1 MQNNFANY
9 RETYWSRNSKDQN
22 NSSCVPKKNHLYKL
36 NDKKCRNAVHQ
47 TRKISEGN
55 TTTIIKSH
63 LDPKQVLVGT
73 REEVR
78 GSLDCTEFQQD
89 GSTFHTARMS
99 LEWLSYHLREPLK
112 SSSLI
117 SAVSWP
123 ARYPDQTPCMSFYG
137 EFEVANTYMDLCQ
150 RVCRILRT
158 KSRWPFAAFGCRR
171 WPREAPCARLEQNRG
186 HIEHVLNMT

>member
-1 MQNNFANY
+1 M
-9 RETYWSRNSKDQN
+9 
-22 NSSCVPKKNHLYKL
+22 
-36 NDKKCRNAVHQ
+36 
-47 TRKISEGN
+47 
-55 TTTIIKSH
+55 
-63 LDPKQVLVGT
+63 GT

-89 GSTFHTARMS
+89 GSTFHTVRTS

-117 SAVSWP
+117 GAVSWP

-158 KSRWPFAAFGCRR
+158 KSRWPFAAFRCRR

-186 HIEHVLNMT
+186 HIEHVLNITWQWINILLWPAKQNSTKRAFDRWHLRCIVSINAGVIAF